1 MRQLILNLIQI
12 FIYNSINTKI
22 LKKKILN
29 IREHFTVN
37 ALSQPHRQN
46 PLSLRS
52 LGEQGF
58 GRLQYPPTSLRSV
71 AGTIYWVGS
80 QWLEHVVWVSQSRKL
95 NVEIDS
101 WIRRQQLQTK

>member
-12 FIYNSINTKI
+12 FIYNSINTKN

-52 LGEQGF
+52 LGDHF
-58 GRLQYPPTSLRSV
+58 C
-71 AGTIYWVGS
+71 
-80 QWLEHVVWVSQSRKL
+80 
-95 NVEIDS
+95 
-101 WIRRQQLQTK
+101 